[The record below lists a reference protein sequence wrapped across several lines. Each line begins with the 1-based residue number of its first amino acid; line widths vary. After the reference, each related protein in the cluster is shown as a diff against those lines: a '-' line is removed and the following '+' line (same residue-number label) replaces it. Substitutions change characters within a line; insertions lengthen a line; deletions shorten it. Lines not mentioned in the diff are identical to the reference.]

1 MISSLDQTSTLRFSR
16 LFKDDKLQENDE
28 HDELQLGEQS
38 NTPNLS
44 KSDKMETST
53 SREDGF
59 SKKETRI
66 HNPALMEELG
76 DSLGTEDIPQAPQHI
91 LKRHP
96 PSQDSFATVNSNR
109 QKQKRKEELENLE
122 SEDQPQSSRSYRDLQ
137 QRLQDQ
143 QIATA
148 SFSSIYRIRRTTVEF
163 AISYFYNQGDIG
175 LQIGCVVIE

>member
-96 PSQDSFATVNSNR
+96 PSQVIGNLNTRLITRSKSSQNAFVPLIE
-109 QKQKRKEELENLE
+109 QKILKMH
-122 SEDQPQSSRSYRDLQ
+122 
-137 QRLQDQ
+137 
-143 QIATA
+143 
-148 SFSSIYRIRRTTVEF
+148 
-163 AISYFYNQGDIG
+163 
-175 LQIGCVVIE
+175 